1 MKRKLVPAQEIPCIQ
16 QNFHMAKHDSDS
28 SDDRVF
34 TLAEATALIPQLETF
49 VSKAK
54 NGRAILIHTKDEIK
68 KACANAAFGGGSVAG
83 PRYITAL
90 EDMLENLQAIQEIG
104 VIVKDLDLGLC
115 DFPFYLDGRIV
126 YLCWQLGE
134 DKIEWWHE
142 VTTGFSER
150 QAIPKD
156 VL

>member
-1 MKRKLVPAQEIPCIQ
+1 
-16 QNFHMAKHDSDS
+16 MAKHDSDS

-34 TLAEATALIPQLETF
+34 TLAEATALIPQLETCI
-49 VSKAK
+49 SKAK

-68 KACANAAFGGGSVAG
+68 KACANADFGGGSVAG

-126 YLCWQLGE
+126 YLCWKLGE

-142 VTTGFSER
+142 ITTGFSER